1 MRGKV
6 ILIKSIILYGSH
18 YGSSRRYAQKLSEQ
32 TNIPAVS
39 YKYTPSLSYKNL
51 IIYLGGMYAGG
62 ILGLKKTLH
71 GFSLRDRQKLI
82 LVTVSLSDPEL
93 QENQKNIRRSLQK
106 QLPAELYNK
115 AKIFHLQG
123 AIDYQKL
130 SLLHQTMMMM
140 LHRSLQNKPAE
151 KWNKEDQAFIETYD
165 KQVDFVDFDALQP
178 IIDEIKKD
186 ITA

>member
-32 TNIPAVS
+32 TNIPAVC
-39 YKYTPSLSYKNL
+39 YKDTPSLSDKNP
-51 IIYLGGMYAGG
+51 IIYLGSMYAGG
-62 ILGLKKTLH
+62 ILELKKTLH

-82 LVTVSLSDPEL
+82 LVTVNLSDPEL

-123 AIDYQKL
+123 PINYQKL
-130 SLLHQTMMMM
+130 SLLHQTMM
-140 LHRSLQNKPAE
+140 LHRSLQNKSAE

-165 KQVDFVDFDALQP
+165 KQGDFVEFDALQP